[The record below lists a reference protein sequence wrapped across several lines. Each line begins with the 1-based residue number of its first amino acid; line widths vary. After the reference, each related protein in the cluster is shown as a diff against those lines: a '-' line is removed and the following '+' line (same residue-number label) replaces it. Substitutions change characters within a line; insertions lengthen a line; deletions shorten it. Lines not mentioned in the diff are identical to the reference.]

1 MASPRQNEGSD
12 RAGPRVGS
20 PIRDSTRDPARG
32 RSGLDGPI
40 IRHGPLAAGVGLGLL
55 VASAPL
61 PFGAVEPEAVAA
73 LRLAAA
79 LLLILAI
86 PAAVAGSGGSPGGG
100 RTPLAPVAVPALA
113 LLAFTALGLVQAM
126 PWPPAIAEVLSPG
139 HAAAWSQTAEILAA
153 VDEEAGS
160 ADTGPKAP
168 AWPRLS
174 LDPGA
179 SRSAAIDA
187 AALAALLL
195 TAALVGRSRLRR
207 RWLAACLLAGA
218 LFQVLYGVRQ
228 LLAGSL
234 EVWGQP
240 MLGVADRLRGT
251 YVNPNHV
258 SYFLEIALA
267 VAFAGVWWAVRKA
280 RREPNLER
288 RLLLVLPVLVTW
300 LVLLS
305 GLVLTRS
312 RAGLAAVL
320 VATTVQGVLVAVPRR
335 RWKTAPAGL
344 AAALVGLGIVA
355 AIGAQQGFS
364 RVAGT
369 SLADVALSARMA
381 VARLSLELWVRFPLT
396 GSGLGTFADAFTA
409 VAPAEVAGST
419 WRHAH
424 NAYAELA
431 ATGGLL
437 ALIAAAV
444 GLVALVRRLQR
455 VLLKGRRSE
464 DRAAA
469 LAALG
474 ALASVAVH
482 EAFDFGLTLPA
493 NAFALVAVC
502 GAAAGAR
509 TLHRRQRDDAAGAEA
524 APGGGDLDKV

>member
-1 MASPRQNEGSD
+1 
-12 RAGPRVGS
+12 
-20 PIRDSTRDPARG
+20 
-32 RSGLDGPI
+32 LDGPI
-40 IRHGPLAAGVGLGLL
+40 IRHAPLAAGFGLGLL
-55 VASAPL
+55 VALAPL

-86 PAAVAGSGGSPGGG
+86 PVLASPNPASPTRHGGVSGGG
-100 RTPLAPVAVPALA
+100 RSSLAPVAVPALA
-113 LLAFTALGLVQAM
+113 LLAFTVLGLAQAM
-126 PWPPAIAEVLSPG
+126 PWPPGVAGLLSPG
-139 HAAAWSQTAEILAA
+139 HAAAWSETAEILAA
-153 VDEEAGS
+153 VDEAEGGEALVDEEAAAEGG
-160 ADTGPKAP
+160 GPEVP

-187 AALAALLL
+187 AALAALLV
-195 TAALVGRSRLRR
+195 TAALVGRSRRRRR

-234 EVWGQP
+234 QVWGEGV
-240 MLGVADRLRGT
+240 LGVADRLRGT

-258 SYFLEIALA
+258 SYLLEIALA
-267 VAFAGVWWAVRKA
+267 ATFAWGWWALRKA

-288 RLLLVLPVLVTW
+288 RLLLTLPPLVTW
-300 LVLLS
+300 LALLS
-305 GLVLTRS
+305 GLVLTQS
-312 RAGLAAVL
+312 RAGLVAVL

-344 AAALVGLGIVA
+344 AAMLVGLGIVA
-355 AIGAQQGFS
+355 AVGAQQGFS
-364 RVAGT
+364 RLFGT
-369 SLADVALSARMA
+369 SLADVSWGARTT
-381 VARLSLELWVRFPLT
+381 VSRLSLELWARFPLS
-396 GSGLGTFADAFTA
+396 GSGLGSFADAFTA
-409 VAPAEVAGST
+409 LEPADLAGDT

-424 NAYAELA
+424 NGYVELA

-437 ALIAAAV
+437 ALVAAGI

-493 NAFALVAVC
+493 NAFVLVAVC

-509 TLHRRQRDDAAGAEA
+509 TLHRHRERGEAVGAEA
-524 APGGGDLDKV
+524 AVDGDDLDQVQAGG